1 MVGGKMNT
9 SVEATKKL
17 QDALKLAREAQSIID
32 NLIAPHDYQDVA
44 TLIAQ
49 AAASM
54 LEAATLFMEKHD
66 EDALAKIEEA
76 DDLVEAMYDII
87 DGDLDEDE

>member
-1 MVGGKMNT
+1 MNT

-17 QDALKLAREAQSIID
+17 QDAFKTAREAQAIID

-44 TLIAQ
+44 SLITQ
-49 AAASM
+49 AAAAM

-87 DGDLDEDE
+87 DGDLDEE

>member
-1 MVGGKMNT
+1 MNT
-9 SVEATKKL
+9 SVEATRKL
-17 QDALKLAREAQSIID
+17 QDALKLTRDARDIID

-44 TLIAQ
+44 TLITQ
-49 AAASM
+49 AAAAL

-87 DGDLDEDE
+87 DGDLDDDE